1 MSAAGATERRASLY
15 DEIADDDGR
24 REPEA
29 TGKSAFWGAPR
40 APMTVA
46 ISADGGESWPW
57 LRNLD
62 EGDGYCMTNNSEQKL
77 NREFSYP
84 SIKQGADG
92 NLHIAYTP
100 VSPGDQ
106 VCSCLATVG
115 KRRKRMIIGNLQALQ
130 QAGLPPALKQLLSSE
145 ACSLAALSAR
155 ENGRFQPDDAPW
167 FCTLSVVQ
175 TQPAA
180 ERHTEYHRQWAD
192 IQVIPAG
199 EERIQAGMAPAMRP
213 EDHEL
218 KPDLYICQPAPE
230 SVSILLRPGD
240 FAVFYPGEPH
250 RGAVCG
256 FDASTG
262 QKGSIQNPR

>member
-1 MSAAGATERRASLY
+1 
-15 DEIADDDGR
+15 
-24 REPEA
+24 
-29 TGKSAFWGAPR
+29 
-40 APMTVA
+40 
-46 ISADGGESWPW
+46 
-57 LRNLD
+57 
-62 EGDGYCMTNNSEQKL
+62 
-77 NREFSYP
+77 
-84 SIKQGADG
+84 
-92 NLHIAYTP
+92 
-100 VSPGDQ
+100 
-106 VCSCLATVG
+106 
-115 KRRKRMIIGNLQALQ
+115 MIIGNLQALQ

-192 IQVIPAG
+192 VQVILAG

-250 RGAVCG
+250 QALCAVSTPAPVRKAVFKIPAEMLERDEAGNGNRGQLRDRRRSGEAVAG
-256 FDASTG
+256 GRLAGDRHEPFAAALLTAELSPSDGRRQPTQRAAG
-262 QKGSIQNPR
+262 GAGAD

>member
-1 MSAAGATERRASLY
+1 
-15 DEIADDDGR
+15 
-24 REPEA
+24 
-29 TGKSAFWGAPR
+29 
-40 APMTVA
+40 
-46 ISADGGESWPW
+46 
-57 LRNLD
+57 
-62 EGDGYCMTNNSEQKL
+62 
-77 NREFSYP
+77 
-84 SIKQGADG
+84 
-92 NLHIAYTP
+92 
-100 VSPGDQ
+100 
-106 VCSCLATVG
+106 
-115 KRRKRMIIGNLQALQ
+115 MIIGNLQALQ

-155 ENGRFQPDDAPW
+155 ENGRFQPDGAPW

-192 IQVIPAG
+192 IQIILAG

-213 EDHEL
+213 EDNEL

-250 RGAVCG
+250 QALCAV
-256 FDASTG
+256 STPAPVR
-262 QKGSIQNPR
+262 KAVFKVPAEMLEAR